1 MKISILTCV
10 LNNERFIVEAIKSF
24 QKQSYENK
32 EHVIIDGGS
41 TDKTVSIIKKFKN
54 NSAIFISSNDNGI
67 YDAINKGVNLASG
80 DIIGIL
86 HSDDVYDNESV
97 ISQVIEV
104 FKKTNSDLVYGDLV
118 YVTKNKNLNIR
129 YWQAG
134 LFLVENIKKGWMPPH
149 PTVFVKKKIFEKIGN
164 YNTDYRI
171 SSDYDFLIRAL
182 TNKEIKKQ
190 YIKKTL
196 IKMRIGG
203 TSNKSILNLFKKT
216 FEDYKIIKKNK
227 IGGFLTLL
235 NKNFLKIRQ
244 FYKK

>member
-10 LNNERFIVEAIKSF
+10 LNNERFIDEAIKSF

-41 TDKTVSIIKKFKN
+41 TDKTVSIIKKLKN
-54 NSAIFISSNDNGI
+54 NNAIFISSNDNGI

-86 HSDDVYDNESV
+86 HSDDFYDNESV

-134 LFLVENIKKGWMPPH
+134 LFLDENIKKGWMPPH

-244 FYKK
+244 LYQK

>member
-10 LNNERFIVEAIKSF
+10 LNNERFIDEAIKSF

-41 TDKTVSIIKKFKN
+41 TDKTVSIIKKLKN
-54 NSAIFISSNDNGI
+54 NNAIFISSNDNGI

-86 HSDDVYDNESV
+86 HSDDFYDNESV

-134 LFLVENIKKGWMPPH
+134 LFLDENIKKGWMPPH

-203 TSNKSILNLFKKT
+203 ASNKSILNLFKKT

-244 FYKK
+244 LYQK

>member
-10 LNNERFIVEAIKSF
+10 LNNERFIDEAIKSF

-41 TDKTVSIIKKFKN
+41 TDETVSIIKKLKN
-54 NSAIFISSNDNGI
+54 NSTIFISSNDNGI

-134 LFLVENIKKGWMPPH
+134 LFLDENIKKGWMPPH

-164 YNTDYRI
+164 YNTDYTI

-203 TSNKSILNLFKKT
+203 TSNKSISNLFKKT

-227 IGGFLTLL
+227 IGGFFTLL

-244 FYKK
+244 FYQK

>member
-10 LNNERFIVEAIKSF
+10 LNNERFIDEAIKSF

-41 TDKTVSIIKKFKN
+41 TDETVSIIKKLKN
-54 NSAIFISSNDNGI
+54 NSTIFISSNDNGI

-86 HSDDVYDNESV
+86 HSDDFYDNESV

-134 LFLVENIKKGWMPPH
+134 LFLDENIRKGWMPPH

>member
-41 TDKTVSIIKKFKN
+41 TDETVSIIKKLKN
-54 NSAIFISSNDNGI
+54 NSTIFISSNDNGI

-134 LFLVENIKKGWMPPH
+134 LFLDENIKKGWMPPH

-164 YNTDYRI
+164 YNTDYTI

-203 TSNKSILNLFKKT
+203 TSNKSISNLFKKT

>member
-1 MKISILTCV
+1 M
-10 LNNERFIVEAIKSF
+10 
-24 QKQSYENK
+24 
-32 EHVIIDGGS
+32 
-41 TDKTVSIIKKFKN
+41 
-54 NSAIFISSNDNGI
+54 
-67 YDAINKGVNLASG
+67 
-80 DIIGIL
+80 
-86 HSDDVYDNESV
+86 HSDDFYDNESV
-97 ISQVIEV
+97 ISEVIEV
-104 FKKTNSDLVYGDLV
+104 FKQTNSDLVYGDLV
-118 YVTKNKNLNIR
+118 YITKNKNLNIR

-134 LFLVENIKKGWMPPH
+134 SFFDENIKKGWMPPH
-149 PTVFVKKKIFEKIGN
+149 PTVFVKKKVFEKIGK

-244 FYKK
+244 FYQK